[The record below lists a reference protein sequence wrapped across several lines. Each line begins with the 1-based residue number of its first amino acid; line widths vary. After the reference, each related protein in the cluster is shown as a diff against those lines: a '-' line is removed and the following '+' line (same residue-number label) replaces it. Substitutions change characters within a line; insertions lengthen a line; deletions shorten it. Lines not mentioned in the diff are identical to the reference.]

1 MTDHDL
7 DLLVCA
13 ADPCPPDSVPD
24 LGAAADA
31 LFEEICA
38 RPAVDRR
45 ALVRRRVRR
54 TRQASALRTRLA
66 VAVVT
71 AAGMTAAIG
80 APALFPAHDEGRRTA
95 QPPASTGPAP
105 RPTTPTATPTTPTTA
120 PSTYPAAAVRVARAN
135 PRVLVTAPGWE
146 VRRVEGF
153 EPEAGEM
160 TFQQGPDQIRR
171 DESDGGASV
180 VNAAPRL
187 QVSWYPR
194 AQYDERRLERARESD
209 RHLVTVLGRTA
220 QMISY
225 SPTEHAVLL
234 PPEGKVFLELR
245 GNVGDAEAFERF
257 LTDSIEQVDIR
268 TWLAAMP
275 ASVVTADNVDGA
287 VRRALVGIPLPPGFD
302 ASSLDRGLALDR
314 YQFGARVA
322 GMVACGWI
330 EEWERARRG
339 GDPAAADR
347 AALSLGTSRDWRLL
361 REMEAE
367 GAYPEVVREYAD
379 AIASA
384 PPGRDTSPV
393 EGYRGALGC
402 R

>member
-1 MTDHDL
+1 MNDQDL
-7 DLLVCA
+7 DLLVRA
-13 ADPCPPDSVPD
+13 ADPCPPRSALD
-24 LGAAADA
+24 LDGAADA

-45 ALVRRRVRR
+45 VLVRRRVRR

-71 AAGMTAAIG
+71 AVGMTAAIG
-80 APALFPAHDEGRRTA
+80 VPTLFSSPDEGRRTT

-105 RPTTPTATPTTPTTA
+105 QRTTA

-146 VRRVEGF
+146 VRQVEGF
-153 EPEAGEM
+153 EPDAGEM

-171 DESDGGASV
+171 EDSDGGSSV

-187 QVSWYPR
+187 EVSWYPR
-194 AQYDERRLERARESD
+194 AQYDDRRAERARES
-209 RHLVTVLGRTA
+209 HLQHVSVLGRTA

-225 SPTEHAVLL
+225 GPTEHAVLL
-234 PPEGKVFLELR
+234 PPQGRVFLELR
-245 GNVGDAEAFERF
+245 GNVGDAEAFRQF
-257 LTDSIEQVDIR
+257 LADNIEQVDIR

-275 ASVVTADNVDGA
+275 ASVVTADNIDAA
-287 VRRALVGIPLPPGFD
+287 VRHALVGIPLPPGFD

-330 EEWERARRG
+330 EEWERARQA
-339 GDPAAADR
+339 GDAGAADR
-347 AALSLGTSRDWRLL
+347 AALALGTSHDWRLL
-361 REMEAE
+361 REMEPE

-384 PPGRDTSPV
+384 PAGGDTAAV

-402 R
+402 H